1 MNITI
6 ADVAREAHVSKST
19 VSNYMN
25 GRYEKM
31 SYETRQQIEKTI
43 RSLGYVP
50 NLSARRLS
58 NKSKS
63 RTLCLIIPGNL
74 TRVYDSLYYPTVFH
88 AAEKIAAAEDYK
100 MLIYS
105 RGSKVAKD
113 EIHFLK
119 ELASSIVD
127 GYMIFDLDP
136 KDMFFMEFEEAG
148 IPYICAGQIENFTD
162 YNFVASDHEKAMY
175 DSLKYLKQ
183 IGHKKIGI
191 MVPTDASVV
200 EDARRHSVKQFC
212 KEEKFDTDAVSEFM
226 VPSRATETE
235 VLNIWRKVLTDENR
249 PGAFIVSSAMRT
261 SLMMAAQELN
271 LQIPRDISYV
281 NIEYYSKGTLVNQE
295 QTRVESRA
303 DEIVSIMFRELL
315 KQIYE
320 PEKTKRQNI
329 MIPLSLVIG
338 DTTAPPV

>member
-43 RSLGYVP
+43 RSMGYVP

-58 NKSKS
+58 NKRKS

-88 AAEKIAAAEDYK
+88 AAEKIAAGENYK

-105 RGSKVAKD
+105 RGSTVAED

-127 GYMIFDLDP
+127 GFLIFDLDP
-136 KDMFFMEFEEAG
+136 KDRFFLEFEEAD

-175 DSLKYLKQ
+175 DSLKYLTQ
-183 IGHKKIGI
+183 IGHKRIGI
-191 MVPTDASVV
+191 FAPTTASVV
-200 EDARRHSVKQFC
+200 EEARRHSIDEFC
-212 KEEKFDTDAVSEFM
+212 RNESFDRSAIVEFHVSDR
-226 VPSRATETE
+226 VTETE
-235 VLNIWRKVLTDENR
+235 VLNIWRSVLRDEKS
-249 PGAFIVSSAMRT
+249 PCAFIVSNAIRT
-261 SLMMAAQELN
+261 SLLIAAQELN

-281 NIEYYSKGTLVNQE
+281 NIEYYRKGALVNQE

-320 PEKTKRQNI
+320 PDKTKRPNI
-329 MIPLSLVIG
+329 IIPLSLVIG
-338 DTTAPPV
+338 ETTAPPG